1 MKKVLGSCILLFI
14 LLSAGTTIYAY
25 SNLTQNLYSWY
36 EDAFQQKS
44 EILGTVTGVQI
55 ADGLADFNQFVTESK
70 KSFHTVLDILRDES
84 IKNTQTDIEIQQAE
98 MVKELNEIVADLE
111 QDSFDDYINEL
122 NIEADITFE
131 VEQMIEELLDE

>member
-1 MKKVLGSCILLFI
+1 MKKVLGSCILLVI

-98 MVKELNEIVADLE
+98 MVKELNEIVADLQ